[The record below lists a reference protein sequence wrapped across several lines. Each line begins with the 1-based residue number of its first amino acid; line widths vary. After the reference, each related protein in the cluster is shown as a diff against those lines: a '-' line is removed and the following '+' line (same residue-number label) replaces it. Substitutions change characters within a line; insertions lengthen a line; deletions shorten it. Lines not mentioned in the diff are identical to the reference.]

1 MGSNSKYRYI
11 SKSAATQRNK
21 TDEIWKIAD
30 VTDFLK
36 QNKTKNSDQSGFFP
50 LCTIKTS
57 AYK

>member
-1 MGSNSKYRYI
+1 MGSNSKYI
-11 SKSAATQRNK
+11 SESAATQRNK

>member
-1 MGSNSKYRYI
+1 MGSNSKYI

-36 QNKTKNSDQSGFFP
+36 QKKKKNSDQSGFFP

>member
-1 MGSNSKYRYI
+1 MGSNSKYI

-36 QNKTKNSDQSGFFP
+36 QKKTKKNSDQSGFFP